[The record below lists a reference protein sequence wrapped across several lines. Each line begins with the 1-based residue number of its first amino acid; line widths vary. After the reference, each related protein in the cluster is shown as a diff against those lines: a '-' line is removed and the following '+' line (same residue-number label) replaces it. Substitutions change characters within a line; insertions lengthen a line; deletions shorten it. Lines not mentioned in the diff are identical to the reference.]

1 MQQEETIQTT
11 AVPATGSGS
20 TPPAASVSVR
30 YEGNGNKRWDGKI
43 VKMDRAWLEDVCG
56 SQDLLV
62 GAAVD
67 MPWRGKGGKTA
78 IWKGV
83 IVSDDYLPVDASA
96 SKRNKSKLIYNYT
109 CTCTV

>member
-1 MQQEETIQTT
+1 MQQEETIQTI

-30 YEGNGNKRWDGKI
+30 YEENRSKQWDGKI
-43 VKMDRAWLEDVCG
+43 VKMDRAWLEAVCG

-96 SKRNKSKLIYNYT
+96 RKSKLIYNYT

>member
-1 MQQEETIQTT
+1 MQQEETIHTT
-11 AVPATGSGS
+11 AVPATGSES

-30 YEGNGNKRWDGKI
+30 YEGNRSKQWDGKI

-96 SKRNKSKLIYNYT
+96 SKRRKVS
-109 CTCTV
+109 

>member
-1 MQQEETIQTT
+1 MPV
-11 AVPATGSGS
+11 VPFHSCS
-20 TPPAASVSVR
+20 LLFL
-30 YEGNGNKRWDGKI
+30 RWDGKI

-83 IVSDDYLPVDASA
+83 ISA
-96 SKRNKSKLIYNYT
+96 SGCFSKQK
-109 CTCTV
+109 